1 MEGTLFVVLGPTGVG
16 KTAISFSIAEL
27 LSCSIISSD
36 SRQIYK
42 ETRIGTAMPSEAELR
57 KVKHHFIASRTITE
71 HYSSGQYEIDVLP
84 VIDDEIARF
93 GHALLV
99 GGSMLYIDAVCRGID
114 DIPTIDS
121 DVRRETRELY
131 ERIGLD
137 GIRAQLKLLDPKHYE
152 KVDLMNA
159 KRIIHALEVC
169 YQTGKPFSD
178 FHTGE
183 AKRRPFSIV
192 KIGLIRPRD
201 EMYARINDRVLK
213 MVDDGLEQEARN
225 LYPYR
230 HLNALNTVG
239 YKEMFRYIEGE
250 ITKDEAIKEIQK
262 NTRHYAKKQMSWFGK
277 DKEIAWFNPDNETE
291 IIGHIKQYL

>member
-183 AKRRPFSIV
+183 AKRRPFRIV

>member
-16 KTAISFSIAEL
+16 KTAISFSIAGL

-183 AKRRPFSIV
+183 AKRRPFRIV